1 MVISTSH
8 GVLILLDKIKVLI
21 VKSIY
26 IEKRTYYLIASRSNS
41 MSLYYPREEL
51 YENAGVNFK
60 VVRSPNQD
68 LAYQPEKGLLF
79 WLILDSTTKQY
90 THITIEVGDDVG
102 SHYFSNIKLGDQTA
116 GNAFYLQLPTPGAEL
131 LEVQTKT
138 FKFTS
143 KTNVTIFYELYNVN
157 QMMKKNYRS
166 SMSCRG
172 EFNFTF
178 ISNNPFNPT
187 SNSTSKK
194 RTYQFNDPE
203 INEWQEKNQSSSNF
217 ILPDDADV
225 STTGINIL
233 SQICNEQHNLENDDD
248 DEYQVSPP
256 PLQRIQS
263 HPTPKKP
270 RKNDPPQPLQQPIEP
285 SQQPI
290 EPTQQLIEPT
300 QQPIDPP
307 QQPIDPPQQAVDPP
321 QQEISLDE
329 MWKEIEEKI
338 KNKESEEILSQMWKQ
353 IEEKIKQN

>member
-1 MVISTSH
+1 MTISTSH

-21 VKSIY
+21 VKFIY
-26 IEKRTYYLIASRSNS
+26 IEKRTYYLMASRSNS

-51 YENAGVNFK
+51 YENAGVIFK
-60 VVRSPNQD
+60 AVRTPNQD
-68 LAYQPEKGLLF
+68 LTYQPEKGLLF

-178 ISNNPFNPT
+178 ISNNPFNNPFNPT
-187 SNSTSKK
+187 SNSASKK

-203 INEWQEKNQSSSNF
+203 IKEWQEKNLSSSNF
-217 ILPDDADV
+217 LPDDADV
-225 STTGINIL
+225 STTGIDIL
-233 SQICNEQHNLENDDD
+233 SQICNEQHNLDNDDND
-248 DEYQVSPP
+248 DEYHVGPP

-270 RKNDPPQPLQQPIEP
+270 RKIDSSQPA
-285 SQQPI
+285 
-290 EPTQQLIEPT
+290 QQLIEPA
-300 QQPIDPP
+300 QQPIDLP

-321 QQEISLDE
+321 QQKASLDE

-338 KNKESEEILSQMWKQ
+338 KKKESEEKLSQMWKQ
-353 IEEKIKQN
+353 IEEKIKQ